1 MAMTAGPPDAVR
13 RFAGARDRARR
24 SWLGPRQPY
33 WGLLFVL
40 PILVLF
46 VVFKFLPILRAAYL
60 SFTEYNPLERVE
72 TFVGFDNYVTL
83 VGDAAFLNSLRVT
96 MTYVVG
102 TVTPLVVL
110 SLGLA
115 LLLNQKIRARGLF
128 RVLIFLPA
136 VIPIIVVPILWRF
149 MYHPFGLVNTGIELF
164 GFEGVNWLQSKDA
177 VIPGFIIASE
187 WRFVPLFMIIYLAG
201 LQSIPEDLY
210 DAAKVD
216 GASAVQRFVNVTIPL
231 LKPTILVVVVVAV
244 TFTAKTL
251 VLALVMT
258 SGGPDNASRTLSLFI
273 YEMGFRFFRL
283 GYASA
288 ASMVLLVI
296 IVVFTL
302 INLRLFRTDD

>member
-1 MAMTAGPPDAVR
+1 MTAVPAGRR
-13 RFAGARDRARR
+13 RFAGLGKRARR

-46 VVFKFLPILRAAYL
+46 IVFKFLPILRAGYL
-60 SFTEYNPLERVE
+60 SLTEYNPLERVE
-72 TFVGFDNYVTL
+72 TFVGFSNYTTL

-115 LLLNQKIRARGLF
+115 LLLNQKIRGRGLF

-216 GASAVQRFVNVTIPL
+216 GASTVQRFINVTIPL

-258 SGGPDNASRTLSLFI
+258 NGGPDNASRTLSLFI

-288 ASMVLLVI
+288 AAMVLLVI

-302 INLRLFRTDD
+302 INLRVFRTDD

>member
-1 MAMTAGPPDAVR
+1 
-13 RFAGARDRARR
+13 
-24 SWLGPRQPY
+24 
-33 WGLLFVL
+33 
-40 PILVLF
+40 VLF
-46 VVFKFLPILRAAYL
+46 IVFKFLPILRAGYL
-60 SFTEYNPLERVE
+60 SLTEYNPLERVE
-72 TFVGFDNYVTL
+72 TFVGFSNYTTL

-115 LLLNQKIRARGLF
+115 LLLNQKIRGRGLF

-164 GFEGVNWLQSKDA
+164 GLEGVNWLQSKDA

-216 GASAVQRFVNVTIPL
+216 GASTVQRFINVTIPL

-258 SGGPDNASRTLSLFI
+258 NGGPDNASRTLSLFI

-288 ASMVLLVI
+288 AAMVLLVI

-302 INLRLFRTDD
+302 INLRVFRTDD